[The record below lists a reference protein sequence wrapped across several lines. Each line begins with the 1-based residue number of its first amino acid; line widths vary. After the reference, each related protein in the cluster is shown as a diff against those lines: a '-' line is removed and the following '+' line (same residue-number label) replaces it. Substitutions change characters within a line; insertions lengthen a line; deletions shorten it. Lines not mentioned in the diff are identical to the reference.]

1 LKEFIVNPI
10 NEGTV
15 QDFLHQ
21 LEEILKLKE
30 PVKITMKKYTQSSL
44 PQKALLH
51 IWVREYAAYHYKKSI
66 KELSDS
72 EQTNMKVTLKQRAYK
87 EYGWDFLT
95 KKVTNVE
102 TGISAHILE
111 SISEYDKGECY
122 MFMEFMQ
129 DYCAAKGLILE
140 SSGEFKRLKD
150 ESMGQ

>member
-1 LKEFIVNPI
+1 MNEFIINPHSDA
-10 NEGTV
+10 TV
-15 QDFLHQ
+15 QEFLYQ
-21 LEEILKLKE
+21 FEKILKDKK

-51 IWVREYAAYHYKKSI
+51 IWVREYAAHYYKKQI
-66 KELSDS
+66 KELSDL

-102 TGISAHILE
+102 TGISAYVLE

-129 DYCAAKGLILE
+129 DYCAAQGLILE

-150 ESMGQ
+150 ESMG

>member
-1 LKEFIVNPI
+1 MNEFIINPHSDA
-10 NEGTV
+10 TV
-15 QDFLHQ
+15 QEFLYRF
-21 LEEILKLKE
+21 EEILKDKK

-51 IWVREYAAYHYKKSI
+51 IWVREYAAHYYKKPI

-102 TGISAHILE
+102 TGISAYVLE

-129 DYCAAKGLILE
+129 DYCAAQGLILE
-140 SSGEFKRLKD
+140 SSGEFKRLKY
-150 ESMGQ
+150 ESMG